1 MRSPLGVCDS
11 LLYRFT
17 KQDCAEA
24 GLFGTFTKFEPKVL
38 RNNNIG
44 LFGTLR
50 FQRGPL
56 DLMQCRF
63 YFHLTNGEDVIHDEG
78 GVQVSDLQAALT
90 AAMEVIQELK
100 AEDPTSTDE
109 WQGWRLEITDEA
121 GRVVESLAL
130 NDPLS
135 AHCSRH

>member
-1 MRSPLGVCDS
+1 
-11 LLYRFT
+11 
-17 KQDCAEA
+17 
-24 GLFGTFTKFEPKVL
+24 LFGTFTKFEPQVL

-50 FQRGPL
+50 FQIGSL

-78 GVQVSDLQAALT
+78 GIQVSDLQAALT

-100 AEDPTSTDE
+100 AEDPTSTEE